1 MNLSIKAEEVNVNAK
16 EEVFKTTEVVVIIVV
31 VVVVVFVVVVE
42 STLMRPSIVETIFL
56 LTD

>member
-16 EEVFKTTEVVVIIVV
+16 EEFFKTTEVVVIIVV
-31 VVVVVFVVVVE
+31 IVVVVFVVVVE
-42 STLMRPSIVETIFL
+42 STSMRPSIVETIFL